1 MKLLLHA
8 CCGLCLLPTEQLTAA
23 GTDFDILFFNPNIHP
38 YKEFKHRLSTLRE
51 FCEKKRYNLIIDKS
65 YPIEECIRGMLSEP
79 TVRCAF
85 CYRMRLRYA
94 AQFAKENGYDA
105 FSTTLLV
112 SPYQRHELIK
122 KEAEAAG
129 VRVKGVRLLED
140 GTVFI
145 SVSGQKHA
153 EGGGQ
158 ASGASTLS
166 REAGE
171 GQDSGISVEPVR
183 PVGSTKAR
191 QEQFVLADGEA
202 LKGTAREDLK
212 ERFAAVIG
220 SVRPSWR
227 W

>member
-1 MKLLLHA
+1 MENLLQVLKEATLFILTTQLFRH
-8 CCGLCLLPTEQLTAA
+8 LLPGKKYLPYENVILSMAVLSMLIVPILSVADADFPGEFGERVALLETENEMFSQHLEKLEEQET
-23 GTDFDILFFNPNIHP
+23 GLFRNNMAD
-38 YKEFKHRLSTLRE
+38 S
-51 FCEKKRYNLIIDKS
+51 
-65 YPIEECIRGMLSEP
+65 IE
-79 TVRCAF
+79 VRV
-85 CYRMRLRYA
+85 
-94 AQFAKENGYDA
+94 Q
-105 FSTTLLV
+105 
-112 SPYQRHELIK
+112 

-153 EGGGQ
+153 EGAGQ
-158 ASGASTLS
+158 AVGAPGQSS
-166 REAGE
+166 EEGA

-183 PVGSTKAR
+183 PVGSTKVR

-220 SVRPSWR
+220 IGQTQLEVVEVE
-227 W
+227 

>member
-1 MKLLLHA
+1 MENLLQVLKEATLFILTTQLVRH
-8 CCGLCLLPTEQLTAA
+8 LLPGKKYLPYENV
-23 GTDFDILFFNPNIHP
+23 ILSMAV
-38 YKEFKHRLSTLRE
+38 LS
-51 FCEKKRYNLIIDKS
+51 
-65 YPIEECIRGMLSEP
+65 M
-79 TVRCAF
+79 
-85 CYRMRLRYA
+85 
-94 AQFAKENGYDA
+94 
-105 FSTTLLV
+105 LLV
-112 SPYQRHELIK
+112 PILSVADADLPGEFGERVALLETENEMFSQHLEKLEEQETGLFRNNMADSIEVRVQ

-153 EGGGQ
+153 EG
-158 ASGASTLS
+158 A
-166 REAGE
+166 

-220 SVRPSWR
+220 IGQTQLEVVEVE
-227 W
+227 

>member
-8 CCGLCLLPTEQLTAA
+8 CCGPCACYPTEQLTAA

-65 YPIEECIRGMLSEP
+65 YPIEECIRGMLAEP

-122 KEAEAAG
+122 KEAEAA
-129 VRVKGVRLLED
+129 
-140 GTVFI
+140 I
-145 SVSGQKHA
+145 SAAWTSAWSWGCI
-153 EGGGQ
+153 
-158 ASGASTLS
+158 ASST
-166 REAGE
+166 
-171 GQDSGISVEPVR
+171 
-183 PVGSTKAR
+183 
-191 QEQFVLADGEA
+191 
-202 LKGTAREDLK
+202 
-212 ERFAAVIG
+212 AAVSSA
-220 SVRPSWR
+220 SVTATKSAKSPRRKQRRISLWL
-227 W
+227 

>member
-1 MKLLLHA
+1 MLIVPILSVVNADLPGEFGERVALLETENEMFSQHLEKLEEQET
-8 CCGLCLLPTEQLTAA
+8 GLFRNNMA
-23 GTDFDILFFNPNIHP
+23 D
-38 YKEFKHRLSTLRE
+38 S
-51 FCEKKRYNLIIDKS
+51 
-65 YPIEECIRGMLSEP
+65 IE
-79 TVRCAF
+79 VRV
-85 CYRMRLRYA
+85 
-94 AQFAKENGYDA
+94 Q
-105 FSTTLLV
+105 
-112 SPYQRHELIK
+112 

-220 SVRPSWR
+220 IGQTQLEVVEVE
-227 W
+227 